1 MTTYHYSYNMIK
13 YLIVILA
20 TTLIATVTTAPVSAE
35 NLCAQDELKLF
46 ECGFEHSK
54 KSVSICQSSIDRK
67 NIMYKFGTQNNVE
80 ITLPNAKSGP
90 PHIHFEHFGP
100 ASTQWVKQVIFPYG
114 KIQYTLNTPQ
124 GISAILLVDGI
135 KNPVAMTC
143 ETGDSGGE
151 ISDLY
156 DLMEELTFN
165 KK

>member
-1 MTTYHYSYNMIK
+1 MKK
-13 YLIVILA
+13 YLTLTLA
-20 TTLIATVTTAPVSAE
+20 ASLMAAVATAPVSAE
-35 NLCAQDELKLF
+35 NLCTQDEQKLF

-54 KSVSICQSSIDRK
+54 KSVSICQSTKDRK
-67 NIMYKFGTQNNVE
+67 NILYKFGTQNNIE

-90 PHIHFEHFGP
+90 PYIHFEQFGP

-135 KNPVAMTC
+135 KNPIAMTC

-156 DLMEELTFN
+156 DLMEELTF
-165 KK
+165 KKK